1 MKWLM
6 GSGHALCAGNHDAAF
21 LRIGIMMSSAG
32 SCFIAKDNEA
42 HRLTFEIL
50 SQKLDLFG

>member
-1 MKWLM
+1 M